1 MKKSTKFFILTT
13 VVNIILSIITVFST
27 LLKEIRV
34 VDVVT
39 FYATAFG
46 AGASLAAVVIS
57 MIPRVKKPPEEG
69 NAAEDK

>member
-13 VVNIILSIITVFST
+13 VVNIVLSVITVFTT
-27 LLKEIRV
+27 LLQEVSV
-34 VDVVT
+34 VDIVT

-57 MIPRVKKPPEEG
+57 LRTMKKNNGVP
-69 NAAEDK
+69 